1 MSIQAPQGILNIPNA
16 TLRVG
21 RLEIS
26 EVVGADTALNTIARN
41 TILLVDD
48 EAYHENKNWALKLPN
63 AWAGEF
69 ECNTASA
76 GNYSEFNFYNE
87 GASSNVQGY
96 NLTFNDTA
104 VELRY
109 DGTLLKTGTL
119 ASTITG
125 TGVKKVRLMFERTIL
140 SVTVDGTLVF
150 THDDTVGP
158 RPRVYSTT
166 AGGFLN
172 FFTDGGALKNL
183 KIVNEKWM
191 SDGTS
196 NIAYVGGGEVAVG
209 QALAFNRVSNVS
221 QIKVDSNVVTEY
233 TGPHDRPL
241 RKYPE
246 VALTSA
252 SQDGYVVTQ
261 SGGTAYLALDEDTST
276 RWYSGSDSHYD
287 SAGGAAITDPNNANV
302 APRLDTNTDYGDW
315 LAIEVP
321 TGIKL
326 ESFKLMR
333 FDGGFPSSGTLYAKN
348 SSGDSWTEIYRYD
361 GYTGPSTGDQ
371 QDWTHVF
378 HVNSTIVYKNFALV
392 GRVREAGQQGSP
404 GLSLKDW
411 ELYGYEEGSGSLDT
425 TLKSVYNVPATTGTQ
440 LEVYYD
446 AKDLA
451 DGAVSSDVTDLSPN
465 SNDGSPTDVSVSD
478 GAFVF
483 NGTSSLM
490 EKTSLSIPG
499 GDNPFTISFWLK
511 NDDFDSN
518 QYILRLGINQTIY
531 QTVAIYKNSSNQ
543 IIFASWTLDFPIDY
557 TFTTNQWNHI
567 SLVYPGGG
575 WKQSNLIAYI
585 DGRPYTFGGNVSSGG
600 VGGTVLSL
608 ATSLTLRL
616 GGYSSG
622 NTIFDGSIANF
633 RLYSKA
639 LNADQVKEL
648 YDYQKDY
655 FLGSK
660 SQVTLYKG
668 HLGVGVT
675 EPSGQLELAG
685 DERIQEYPPRALTGY
700 ETLVEGHGVFYA
712 SASSLWSTN
721 GSYDADHV
729 FDNKSGTYWVSQ
741 GNGSELS
748 YDADGIATSDD
759 QFNPGGGVSPVNGS
773 WIKLKLPYGIKLGH
787 CELTPRPSTQTA
799 PPPRQPRSGIIWGSN
814 DDVNWDQVSTF
825 LFSTIAD
832 LYTFTINSSKS
843 YKYITLQVTATQT
856 ITVTASTDYNAVAII
871 GLRFF
876 GTPGPTT
883 LDKGS
888 LTLGRSLD
896 VPRISRYDVD
906 TETPRPEKL
915 VLDFD
920 TTVNSSPTDISG
932 KGNHGVYFGSASY
945 SAADKAFSTPN
956 SSGITVTGSSLGSG
970 AQPLTLCAWAKGNIW
985 DTTDNDCVIGVG
997 PNSSSG
1003 HSSFQLCVNTTHITL
1018 DMATSTNYLEFPT
1031 TLTNGRWY
1039 FIAMTYTGGDAFTNT
1054 RVYVD
1059 GVEIAK
1065 PASWTNGISALLDLP
1080 ANPDIGVGT
1089 RTGNGSGNTPA
1100 GFLNGYV
1107 SNPKVYNV
1115 ALEPSEVKK
1124 LYNLGRT
1131 GRSMVISDTAV
1142 GIGKV
1147 PEAQLDVRGTANFAG
1162 SVGIGTTS
1170 PYAKLEISSTTQDSN
1185 VAFQNV
1191 NQLRINCTNT
1201 NSSTGTGGGIT
1212 FCQRYFSGSD
1222 SMIAT
1227 GGVFGTRLGSING
1240 NYGGGLVFKY
1250 KPNGSGPIVEGM
1262 VLSSGG
1268 NVGIGTTNPK
1278 NKLHIVH
1285 PTDGGGTKDLDGQE
1299 NCAITSQ
1306 REGYNNRWMHGING
1320 TFDYLFW
1327 YDADGSGIATCKA
1340 FFDQDGTNSVDLNF
1354 TGQHRTFIKDVPFS
1368 QAGNLEGLIVSAD
1381 QNKYIK
1387 MTGGIEA
1394 GSNAITTNESL
1405 PVVSLSTTTND
1416 KKCFGVISVSEDS
1429 ETRQNRFGN
1438 IVSVSQ
1444 KELGDTRVYINSVGE
1459 GAIWVTDINGT
1470 LESGDYIT
1478 TSNVAGYGQKQ
1489 DSDSLKNYT
1498 VAKITMDCDF
1508 DPVTQPVQIIRK
1520 EMGDVNYWVK
1530 TTYETVTEEEYSNLA
1545 DENRQIVDG
1554 VYQKITKEESK
1565 TDREGYELE
1574 VRQEL
1579 VNVLD
1584 EHGQIQWEDD
1594 PSGATEKA
1602 YKIRY
1607 LDANGNITD
1616 EANHVYKAAF
1626 VGCTY
1631 HCG

>member
-21 RLEIS
+21 KLAVD
-26 EVVGADTALNTIARN
+26 EVVGADTILNTVARN

-246 VALTSA
+246 VLSPGTGLVPVSVTTPFTGLKQSWNGYEIIMSSRWDTSGEYNGDHA
-252 SQDGYVVTQ
+252 FDDNESSIWL
-261 SGGTAYLALDEDTST
+261 SGNSPATYDSNGDATSEDTLDGVDGSYLIMKLPKAIKPSYANIKT
-276 RWYSGSDSHYD
+276 R
-287 SAGGAAITDPNNANV
+287 AANDF
-302 APRLDTNTDYGDW
+302 APRHPKTGKFYG
-315 LAIEVP
+315 
-321 TGIKL
+321 
-326 ESFKLMR
+326 SN
-333 FDGGFPSSGTLYAKN
+333 DGS
-348 SSGDSWTEIYRYD
+348 SWTEIGTFSYGSIPSSVYYQKFNLVGTNTYQYIAIQVHTVFND
-361 GYTGPSTGDQ
+361 SGPSDGTTNGVVILDLQ
-371 QDWTHVF
+371 
-378 HVNSTIVYKNFALV
+378 Y
-392 GRVREAGQQGSP
+392 
-404 GLSLKDW
+404 
-411 ELYGYEEGSGSLDT
+411 YGHEEGSGSIDT

-451 DGAVSSDVTDLSPN
+451 DGAVTSIEDLSPK

-499 GDNPFTISFWLK
+499 SDNPFTISFWLK

-616 GGYSSG
+616 GGFAAG
-622 NTIFDGSIANF
+622 NTHLDGSIANF

-668 HLGVGVT
+668 HLGIGVT

-685 DERIQEYPPRALTGY
+685 DERLQEYPPGPMDDY
-700 ETLVEGHGVFYA
+700 ETLIPGHGVFCV
-712 SASSLWSTN
+712 SASSQYNS
-721 GSYDADHV
+721 SYAPWKAFRKFWD
-729 FDNKSGTYWVSQ
+729 T
-741 GNGSELS
+741 
-748 YDADGIATSDD
+748 DD
-759 QFNPGGGVSPVNGS
+759 QSWASFNETVTKETGLPSSTAANFQGILGN
-773 WIKLKLPYGIKLGH
+773 WIQLKLPYKIDLHSFKFESRDNVNYAPEELPGAGIVY
-787 CELTPRPSTQTA
+787 
-799 PPPRQPRSGIIWGSN
+799 GSN
-814 DDVNWDQVSTF
+814 DEVTWDIVHSFSGVDYGGVSGTLRPVF
-825 LFSTIAD
+825 TVKSNTSYSIFRLLVTKNYLTRSD
-832 LYTFTINSSKS
+832 LRWAGMGAWR
-843 YKYITLQVTATQT
+843 L
-856 ITVTASTDYNAVAII
+856 
-871 GLRFF
+871 F

-888 LTLGRSLD
+888 LSLTRSLN
-896 VPRISRYDVD
+896 VPRVSRYDVD

-915 VLDFD
+915 VVDFD

-932 KGNHGVYFGSASY
+932 KGNHGTFVNGASY
-945 SAADKAFSTPN
+945 SPADKAFVFDGTDDVIYT
-956 SSGITVTGSSLGSG
+956 SSATSLPTGDAIYSISAWIKYEGTTGIGVNPVIFAFGSLWDNNKIGNLFLRDGNKLGSDIG
-970 AQPLTLCAWAKGNIW
+970 GNNIVSTDTVITTNRW
-985 DTTDNDCVIGVG
+985 YHVVACKVGTENLTTDKIR
-997 PNSSSG
+997 
-1003 HSSFQLCVNTTHITL
+1003 L
-1018 DMATSTNYLEFPT
+1018 
-1031 TLTNGRWY
+1031 
-1039 FIAMTYTGGDAFTNT
+1039 
-1054 RVYVD
+1054 YVD
-1059 GVEIAK
+1059 GVEIIDK
-1065 PASWTNGISALLDLP
+1065 SMNGTSITQAL
-1080 ANPDIGVGT
+1080 GTSVYVSVG
-1089 RTGNGSGNTPA
+1089 A
-1100 GFLNGYV
+1100 GFNSQTSPTSPFTGKV
-1107 SNPKVYNV
+1107 SNPKLYNV

-1147 PEAQLDVRGTANFAG
+1147 PEAQLDVRGNLAVRGDIQSSGPNFEITSSG
-1162 SVGIGTTS
+1162 FVGIGKNPGHLLDVNGTMRANLNYS
-1170 PYAKLEISSTTQDSN
+1170 PQN
-1185 VAFQNV
+1185 WAFYDT
-1191 NQLRINCTNT
+1191 I
-1201 NSSTGTGGGIT
+1201 
-1212 FCQRYFSGSD
+1212 GSD
-1222 SMIAT
+1222 TAWRTAFS
-1227 GGVFGTRLGSING
+1227 VGSTAIG
-1240 NYGGGLVFKY
+1240 FF
-1250 KPNGSGPIVEGM
+1250 S
-1262 VLSSGG
+1262 VLS
-1268 NVGIGTTNPK
+1268 
-1278 NKLHIVH
+1278 
-1285 PTDGGGTKDLDGQE
+1285 
-1299 NCAITSQ
+1299 
-1306 REGYNNRWMHGING
+1306 YNAG
-1320 TFDYLFW
+1320 
-1327 YDADGSGIATCKA
+1327 
-1340 FFDQDGTNSVDLNF
+1340 
-1354 TGQHRTFIKDVPFS
+1354 FS
-1368 QAGNLEGLIVSAD
+1368 Q
-1381 QNKYIK
+1381 
-1387 MTGGIEA
+1387 
-1394 GSNAITTNESL
+1394 SNAIWYYQYKSGGTSGG
-1405 PVVSLSTTTND
+1405 VV
-1416 KKCFGVISVSEDS
+1416 
-1429 ETRQNRFGN
+1429 R
-1438 IVSVSQ
+1438 
-1444 KELGDTRVYINSVGE
+1444 
-1459 GAIWVTDINGT
+1459 
-1470 LESGDYIT
+1470 IT
-1478 TSNVAGYGQKQ
+1478 GSSSPTFRMTGQ
-1489 DSDSLKNYT
+1489 T
-1498 VAKITMDCDF
+1498 V
-1508 DPVTQPVQIIRK
+1508 
-1520 EMGDVNYWVK
+1520 
-1530 TTYETVTEEEYSNLA
+1530 
-1545 DENRQIVDG
+1545 
-1554 VYQKITKEESK
+1554 
-1565 TDREGYELE
+1565 
-1574 VRQEL
+1574 
-1579 VNVLD
+1579 
-1584 EHGQIQWEDD
+1584 EH
-1594 PSGATEKA
+1594 
-1602 YKIRY
+1602 
-1607 LDANGNITD
+1607 NGNGGTHFTQLRVLPFII
-1616 EANHVYKAAF
+1616 
-1626 VGCTY
+1626 
-1631 HCG
+1631 

>member
-1 MSIQAPQGILNIPNA
+1 
-16 TLRVG
+16 
-21 RLEIS
+21 
-26 EVVGADTALNTIARN
+26 
-41 TILLVDD
+41 
-48 EAYHENKNWALKLPN
+48 
-63 AWAGEF
+63 
-69 ECNTASA
+69 
-76 GNYSEFNFYNE
+76 
-87 GASSNVQGY
+87 
-96 NLTFNDTA
+96 
-104 VELRY
+104 
-109 DGTLLKTGTL
+109 
-119 ASTITG
+119 
-125 TGVKKVRLMFERTIL
+125 
-140 SVTVDGTLVF
+140 
-150 THDDTVGP
+150 
-158 RPRVYSTT
+158 
-166 AGGFLN
+166 
-172 FFTDGGALKNL
+172 
-183 KIVNEKWM
+183 
-191 SDGTS
+191 
-196 NIAYVGGGEVAVG
+196 VAVG

-446 AKDLA
+446 
-451 DGAVSSDVTDLSPN
+451 GRETSSYSGSGTNVNDISPN
-465 SNDGSPTDVSVSD
+465 TN
-478 GAFVF
+478 
-483 NGTSSLM
+483 NGTL
-490 EKTSLSIPG
+490 
-499 GDNPFTISFWLK
+499 N
-511 NDDFDSN
+511 
-518 QYILRLGINQTIY
+518 
-531 QTVAIYKNSSNQ
+531 
-543 IIFASWTLDFPIDY
+543 
-557 TFTTNQWNHI
+557 
-567 SLVYPGGG
+567 
-575 WKQSNLIAYI
+575 
-585 DGRPYTFGGNVSSGG
+585 GG
-600 VGGTVLSL
+600 VGFDSEYKAFTFDGSSSQNITSSALGFTGDQPHTFSFWIKDNEMNHNDTYVMHIGRTTHAASQNSSIQFISDSIRWASYANDIEYPLTGITSNTWYHITGSYIGGGATPENKSL
-608 ATSLTLRL
+608 YINGKRFDDTGYNVSFSGWETTAGDPISFQSDAFVSL
-616 GGYSSG
+616 GSSTAIG
-622 NTIFDGSIANF
+622 STHFTGSIANF

-685 DERIQEYPPRALTGY
+685 DERIQEYPPGPMSNY
-700 ETLVEGHGVFYA
+700 ETLIPGHGVFCAYA
-712 SASSLWSTN
+712 STEFSASFPSSEAFNDSEGWISKSRYNGTVGQNGVYTGSVSTN
-721 GSYDADHV
+721 GV
-729 FDNKSGTYWVSQ
+729 LGEWLEMKS
-741 GNGSELS
+741 
-748 YDADGIATSDD
+748 
-759 QFNPGGGVSPVNGS
+759 
-773 WIKLKLPYGIKLGH
+773 PYGIKLSGFN
-787 CELTPRPSTQTA
+787 LASYPDANSN
-799 PPPRQPRSGIIWGSN
+799 RQPRNFVLFGSTDGNIWNQMKSVNNLTSGYTLDGIYHT
-814 DDVNWDQVSTF
+814 VNSTEYYTYFRVVVSAVQDNTDG
-825 LFSTIAD
+825 LA
-832 LYTFTINSSKS
+832 
-843 YKYITLQVTATQT
+843 T
-856 ITVTASTDYNAVAII
+856 ITR
-871 GLRFF
+871 LRYF

-1340 FFDQDGTNSVDLNF
+1340 FFDQDGSDSVDQNF

>member
-16 TLRVG
+16 ILRVG
-21 RLEIS
+21 KLS
-26 EVVGADTALNTIARN
+26 VDEVVGADTILNTVARN

-150 THDDTVGP
+150 THDDTIGP

-172 FFTDGGALKNL
+172 FFTNGGALKNL

-246 VALTSA
+246 VALTADAETA
-252 SQDGYVVTQ
+252 SGYKGYKVTASVDNTNTFLNKWRIFNGLTGNEGWVTNGSLYDSGNDFEYI
-261 SGGTAYLALDEDTST
+261 SGGTSTLGGVSGEWVKLELPTKIRLSRIVMTARNLSAEQHPEDFQILGSNDDSNWTQVMNVVGAPFTQGSTLTFNVTGNVEHFKYLAVIVT
-276 RWYSGSDSHYD
+276 RTVGW
-287 SAGGAAITDPNNANV
+287 SAAAIS
-302 APRLDTNTDYGDW
+302 
-315 LAIEVP
+315 E
-321 TGIKL
+321 L
-326 ESFKLMR
+326 E
-333 FDGGFPSSGTLYAKN
+333 Y
-348 SSGDSWTEIYRYD
+348 
-361 GYTGPSTGDQ
+361 
-371 QDWTHVF
+371 
-378 HVNSTIVYKNFALV
+378 
-392 GRVREAGQQGSP
+392 
-404 GLSLKDW
+404 
-411 ELYGYEEGSGSLDT
+411 YGYEEGSGSLDT

-451 DGAVSSDVTDLSPN
+451 DGAVTSVTDLSPN
-465 SNDGSPTDVSVSD
+465 SNGGLPSDSPQVSN

-483 NGTSSLM
+483 DGVNDYIYNSQSGYTASDAYTASVWVKFLPDAGSSIDPCIFQFGNGSNHSSFGMISDSSENKLRAFIFGNNAVDLIERVDNVWYHLCATYYASNGRTDFFINGILKESVTSGTAMTIPS
-490 EKTSLSIPG
+490 TPYLSIG
-499 GDNPFTISFWLK
+499 V
-511 NDDFDSN
+511 
-518 QYILRLGINQTIY
+518 QTD
-531 QTVAIYKNSSNQ
+531 SSN
-543 IIFASWTLDFPIDY
+543 APISATY
-557 TFTTNQWNHI
+557 FT
-567 SLVYPGGG
+567 
-575 WKQSNLIAYI
+575 
-585 DGRPYTFGGNVSSGG
+585 
-600 VGGTVLSL
+600 
-608 ATSLTLRL
+608 
-616 GGYSSG
+616 
-622 NTIFDGSIANF
+622 GSIANF

-700 ETLVEGHGVFYA
+700 ETLVEGHGVFCA
-712 SASSLWSTN
+712 SASSYYNYITHLPWQAFTPASTTIIDGWNSGDNSTGTDLGYYAETSSGEATSAAALFEGTRGEWVQLKCPYPIIVKKFAITGRSN
-721 GSYDADHV
+721 GVYGGSPEDQP
-729 FDNKSGTYWVSQ
+729 KSGILYGSNDGNNWDILANFSGLTY
-741 GNGSELS
+741 
-748 YDADGIATSDD
+748 
-759 QFNPGGGVSPVNGS
+759 GGVSGGAGTTGGTELVEVNATKGYTRLVLQATARVTNFGTDD
-773 WIKLKLPYGIKLGH
+773 WINIG
-787 CELTPRPSTQTA
+787 Q
-799 PPPRQPRSGIIWGSN
+799 
-814 DDVNWDQVSTF
+814 
-825 LFSTIAD
+825 
-832 LYTFTINSSKS
+832 
-843 YKYITLQVTATQT
+843 LQ
-856 ITVTASTDYNAVAII
+856 Y
-871 GLRFF
+871 F

-888 LTLGRSLD
+888 LSLGRSLD

-932 KGNHGVYFGSASY
+932 KGNHGAFYNGASY
-945 SAADKAFSTPN
+945 SPADKAFDTPN
-956 SSGITVTGSSLGSG
+956 ATGILVRGSTLGSG
-970 AQPLTLCAWAKGNIW
+970 AQPLTLCAWAKGLGDWNETAN
-985 DTTDNDCVIGVG
+985 DTIIAVG
-997 PNSSSG
+997 PNSSTG
-1003 HSSFQLCVNTTHITL
+1003 HSSFQLCVNTDAITL
-1018 DMATSTNYLEFPT
+1018 DMASASNFLEFPT
-1031 TLTNGRWY
+1031 TITNGRWY

-1065 PASWTNGISALLDLP
+1065 PASWTNGTSATLSLP
-1080 ANPDIGVGT
+1080 SNPDIGVGT
-1089 RTGNGSGNTPA
+1089 RTGNGSGTTPA
-1100 GFLNGYV
+1100 GYLAGMV
-1107 SNPKVYNV
+1107 SNPKIYNV

-1147 PEAQLDVRGTANFAG
+1147 PEAQLDVRGTANFG
-1162 SVGIGTTS
+1162 SRVGIGTTDPACPFHVKFS
-1170 PYAKLEISSTTQDSN
+1170 TDAARNSGNRFEDASSTN
-1185 VAFQNV
+1185 YWENW
-1191 NQLRINCTNT
+1191 IN
-1201 NSSTGTGGGIT
+1201 SLD
-1212 FCQRYFSGSD
+1212 YFYFAYNGSD
-1222 SMIAT
+1222 RGWIQGPGGPAAT
-1227 GGVFGTRLGSING
+1227 
-1240 NYGGGLVFKY
+1240 KM
-1250 KPNGSGPIVEGM
+1250 P
-1262 VLSSGG
+1262 
-1268 NVGIGTTNPK
+1268 
-1278 NKLHIVH
+1278 
-1285 PTDGGGTKDLDGQE
+1285 
-1299 NCAITSQ
+1299 
-1306 REGYNNRWMHGING
+1306 
-1320 TFDYLFW
+1320 
-1327 YDADGSGIATCKA
+1327 
-1340 FFDQDGTNSVDLNF
+1340 NF
-1354 TGQHRTFIKDVPFS
+1354 TGQHMTFIKDIPFTR
-1368 QAGNLEGLIVSAD
+1368 ATECEGLIVSSD

-1387 MTGGIEA
+1387 MNEGIEN
-1394 GSNAITTNESL
+1394 GSNAITINECL
-1405 PVVSLSTTTND
+1405 PVVSLSNVTND
-1416 KKCFGVISVSEDS
+1416 KKCFGVISASEDP
-1429 ETRQNRFGN
+1429 ETRTVLYGAWG
-1438 IVSVSQ
+1438 SVAE
-1444 KELGDTRVYINSVGE
+1444 KEKGDTRVYINSVGE
-1459 GAIWVTDINGT
+1459 GAIWVTNINGS

-1489 DSDSLKNYT
+1489 DGAGLMNYT

-1508 DPVTQPVQIIRK
+1508 NPETQPIQIIKR
-1520 EMGDVNYWVK
+1520 D
-1530 TTYETVTEEEYSNLA
+1530 ETG
-1545 DENRQIVDG
+1545 ENI
-1554 VYQKITKEESK
+1554 
-1565 TDREGYELE
+1565 
-1574 VRQEL
+1574 
-1579 VNVLD
+1579 LD
-1584 EHGQIQWEDD
+1584 EHGQIQWEDH
-1594 PSGATEKA
+1594 PTETEKA